1 MSRFVS
7 LTAQCNRSWVLTF
20 KVTGVR
26 DDNSTGCLE
35 EVKRIRHFAV
45 VVVVVVYGRVGDLEL
60 HAISD

>member
-1 MSRFVS
+1 
-7 LTAQCNRSWVLTF
+7 VLTF

-45 VVVVVVYGRVGDLEL
+45 VVVVVVVVVYGRVGDLEL

>member
-35 EVKRIRHFAV
+35 EVKRIRHCA